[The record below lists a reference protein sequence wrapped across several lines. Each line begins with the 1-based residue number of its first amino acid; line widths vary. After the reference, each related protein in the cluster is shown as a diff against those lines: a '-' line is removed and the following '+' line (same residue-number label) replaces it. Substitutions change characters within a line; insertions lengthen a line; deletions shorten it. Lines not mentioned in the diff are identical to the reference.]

1 VGTPALD
8 ALARRWRVAAFG
20 FAAAV
25 GVLLLWSGA
34 GDGID
39 QALRNG
45 RADLRQHPAS
55 GEVHIVEIDD
65 RSIEAFEQWPW
76 PRHIHAAAIDRLRRS
91 GAALIAFDVD
101 FSSPSQPKE
110 DEALAAALGRAG
122 GSVILPTFR
131 RSGIADA
138 APIPSFADQSFLATA
153 NVFTETGG
161 ELRNMPYGDS
171 VGGVPR
177 PSLASLVAEH
187 PGGAGE
193 LFPIDRSIDPA
204 SIPRHS
210 MVDVVAGRVPASELA
225 GKRIL
230 IGATAVEV
238 GDRYTVARHGPL
250 PGVVVQALAAET
262 LLQGTPPTLGGAAW
276 ALGFALLMVAA
287 GLRMRRSWTFG
298 LAFASAP
305 AAILLLFLAAERFL
319 GLDLPLAPAL
329 AALLAAAGAGAAGL
343 VAVHRRED
351 RLVDEATGLPNL
363 AALEQEFRAT
373 AAVTLSVARID
384 DFAGLLST
392 LGADGASKLVG
403 RVAER
408 LAFGA
413 SSGRIYRIDQ
423 AGLAWIEPGQAALD
437 DRFDGID
444 ALMRAPFPAA
454 RDVEVRTHFGVAR
467 GAGASARQLCADA
480 GLAALHAAERG
491 RRWQLF
497 TPEDSRRASLRVSLL
512 AGLDS
517 ALLRGELWNAY
528 QPKLDLAT
536 GRIDGVEALVRW
548 AHPERGELTPDSFIP
563 LIERHGRAA
572 DLTLHVVAQALRD
585 ACAWSRA
592 DCPLGVAINIS
603 ATLLHDQPFLHRLE
617 ETLRSGGFPAEQVT
631 LEVTESAAMADP
643 DAAAAALERW
653 RKLGVGVSIDDYGTG
668 QSSLSYLQKMPAT
681 ELKIDRSFIAAMAD
695 DPRNLILV
703 RSTIAMAH
711 ELGLGV
717 VAEGVEDDSCLEL
730 LREMGCDRAQGYRI
744 SRPLPGDSILDFVRR
759 SRFEPAPRR
768 AAG

>member
-1 VGTPALD
+1 VGAPALD
-8 ALARRWRVAAFG
+8 ALARQWRVAAFG
-20 FAAAV
+20 FTAAV

-45 RADLRQHPAS
+45 RADLRQHSAS

-210 MVDVVAGRVPASELA
+210 MVDIVAGRVPASELA

-262 LLQGTPPTLGGAAW
+262 LLQGTPPTLGGAGW
-276 ALGFALLMVAA
+276 ALGLALLMAAA
-287 GLRMRRSWTFG
+287 GLRMRRGWTFG

-319 GLDLPLAPAL
+319 VKTGSSTRRPASPTSRRWSRNFERPRPSPYPSPESTISPACSRPSAPTVRPSSS
-329 AALLAAAGAGAAGL
+329 AGSPSAWLSAPRPAESTGSTRPDSPGSSP
-343 VAVHRRED
+343 VRR
-351 RLVDEATGLPNL
+351 L
-363 AALEQEFRAT
+363 
-373 AAVTLSVARID
+373 
-384 DFAGLLST
+384 
-392 LGADGASKLVG
+392 
-403 RVAER
+403 
-408 LAFGA
+408 
-413 SSGRIYRIDQ
+413 
-423 AGLAWIEPGQAALD
+423 W
-437 DRFDGID
+437 
-444 ALMRAPFPAA
+444 PAA
-454 RDVEVRTHFGVAR
+454 ST
-467 GAGASARQLCADA
+467 AS
-480 GLAALHAAERG
+480 
-491 RRWQLF
+491 
-497 TPEDSRRASLRVSLL
+497 TP
-512 AGLDS
+512 
-517 ALLRGELWNAY
+517 
-528 QPKLDLAT
+528 
-536 GRIDGVEALVRW
+536 
-548 AHPERGELTPDSFIP
+548 
-563 LIERHGRAA
+563 
-572 DLTLHVVAQALRD
+572 
-585 ACAWSRA
+585 
-592 DCPLGVAINIS
+592 
-603 ATLLHDQPFLHRLE
+603 
-617 ETLRSGGFPAEQVT
+617 
-631 LEVTESAAMADP
+631 
-643 DAAAAALERW
+643 
-653 RKLGVGVSIDDYGTG
+653 
-668 QSSLSYLQKMPAT
+668 
-681 ELKIDRSFIAAMAD
+681 
-695 DPRNLILV
+695 
-703 RSTIAMAH
+703 
-711 ELGLGV
+711 
-717 VAEGVEDDSCLEL
+717 
-730 LREMGCDRAQGYRI
+730 
-744 SRPLPGDSILDFVRR
+744 
-759 SRFEPAPRR
+759 
-768 AAG
+768 